1 MDLFLSVVV
10 GLIGSAYILYGR
22 RQYEPW
28 FIACGFALVAY
39 PYFVSDTLI
48 TLLIGT
54 VLALLP
60 ILMR

>member
-48 TLLIGT
+48 TLLIGA

>member
-1 MDLFLSVVV
+1 VDLFLSVVV

>member
-1 MDLFLSVVV
+1 MNLFLSLVI
-10 GLIGSAYILYGR
+10 GLVGSAYILYGR

-39 PYFVSDTLI
+39 PYFVTDTLI

-54 VLALLP
+54 VLVLLP
-60 ILMR
+60 ILIR